1 MTSFSNSQSSLIM
14 LSGEGDL
21 TQTSNILVYVA
32 TWLGDL
38 RKVKIWY
45 RLLQFKYVCPFA
57 GMHVLAAG
65 NGAVTSEERY
75 EHSPIDSLIYQKS
88 GSHS

>member
-1 MTSFSNSQSSLIM
+1 M

-45 RLLQFKYVCPFA
+45 RLLQFKYVRPLN
-57 GMHVLAAG
+57 GMHVLATG
-65 NGAVTSEERY
+65 NGAVISEERH
-75 EHSPIDSLIYQKS
+75 EHSPINSLAHQKS
-88 GSHS
+88 